1 MTRDA
6 SALDA
11 ALDHV
16 LAFARERNI
25 AVVPGYSPE
34 GNDGIAVIQYHHSH
48 LPRPERGNLAEG
60 LTEAL
65 ARLDVA
71 LIAVTRLE
79 HTDDGWR
86 RSTEMIQTGIALH
99 RQLGDQAARASLE
112 GVLAE
117 TKSSRRYIGTTESI
131 GITAITRNPVVM
143 IEWVEM
149 TDWRQSISD
158 AEDRIFAA
166 AEHANG
172 GDEDDDPFGLDEP
185 PPPPPPPFGGR
196 RVRRPS

>member
-6 SALDA
+6 RALDA

-25 AVVPGYSPE
+25 AVIPGYSPE
-34 GNDGIAVIQYHHSH
+34 GNDGVPVIQYHHSH
-48 LPRPERGNLAEG
+48 LPRPEGSNLAQG

-71 LIAVTRLE
+71 LIAVTRLQYTE
-79 HTDDGWR
+79 DGWR

-99 RQLGDQAARASLE
+99 RERGDQAARSALE

-117 TKSSRRYIGTTESI
+117 TKSSRRHIGTTESI
-131 GITAITRNPVVM
+131 GITVITRNPVVM

-158 AEDRIFAA
+158 AEDRILDAA
-166 AEHANG
+166 NLADG
-172 GDEDDDPFGLDEP
+172 GYEDDDPFGVDEP

-196 RVRRPS
+196 RVRRPG

>member
-6 SALDA
+6 RALDE
-11 ALDHV
+11 ALDHI

-25 AVVPGYSPE
+25 AVIPGYAPE
-34 GNDGIAVIQYHHSH
+34 GNDGIPVIQYHQSH
-48 LPRPERGNLAEG
+48 LPRPEGGNLAAG

-71 LIAVTRLE
+71 LIAVTRLQYSE
-79 HTDDGWR
+79 DGWR
-86 RSTEMIQTGIALH
+86 RSTEVIQTGIALH
-99 RQLGDQAARASLE
+99 RERGDQAARAALE
-112 GVLAE
+112 RVLAE

-131 GITAITRNPVVM
+131 GITVITRNPVVM

-166 AEHANG
+166 AELANG
-172 GDEDDDPFGLDEP
+172 GDEGDDPFDVDEP

>member
-6 SALDA
+6 RALDE
-11 ALDHV
+11 ALDHL

-25 AVVPGYSPE
+25 AVIPGYAPE
-34 GNDGIAVIQYHHSH
+34 GNDGVPVIQYHSSH
-48 LPRPERGNLAEG
+48 LPRPEGGNLAAG
-60 LTEAL
+60 LTDAL

-79 HTDDGWR
+79 YTDDGWR
-86 RSTEMIQTGIALH
+86 RSKEMIQTGIVLH

-131 GITAITRNPVVM
+131 GITVITRNPVVK

-149 TDWRQSISD
+149 TEWRQSISE

-166 AEHANG
+166 AELANG
-172 GDEDDDPFGLDEP
+172 GDEDDDPFDVDEP
-185 PPPPPPPFGGR
+185 PPPPSPPFGGR
-196 RVRRPS
+196 RVRRPN

>member
-6 SALDA
+6 RALDE

-34 GNDGIAVIQYHHSH
+34 GNDGIPVIQYHHSH

-60 LTEAL
+60 LAEAL

-71 LIAVTRLE
+71 LIAVTRLQYTE
-79 HTDDGWR
+79 DGWR
-86 RSTEMIQTGIALH
+86 QSTEMIQTGIELH
-99 RQLGDQAARASLE
+99 RHRGDQAARTALE
-112 GVLAE
+112 RVLAE
-117 TKSSRRYIGTTESI
+117 TKSSRRHIGTTASI
-131 GITAITRNPVVM
+131 GITVITRNPVVM

-149 TDWRQSISD
+149 TDWKQSISD
-158 AEDRIFAA
+158 AEDRIYEAA
-166 AEHANG
+166 GLADR
-172 GDEDDDPFGLDEP
+172 GDEDDDPFGVDEP
-185 PPPPPPPFGGR
+185 PSPPPPPFGGKR
-196 RVRRPS
+196 ARRPR